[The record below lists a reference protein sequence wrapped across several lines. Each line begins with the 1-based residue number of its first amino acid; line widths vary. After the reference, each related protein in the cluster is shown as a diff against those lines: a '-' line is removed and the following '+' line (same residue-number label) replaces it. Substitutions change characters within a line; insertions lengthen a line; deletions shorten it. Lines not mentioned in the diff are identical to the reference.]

1 MTREG
6 SRLMVRFGMAS
17 HGVRSERPRGK
28 QGGRCVEEGNQV
40 PNGVMTGSEAA
51 ADR

>member
-28 QGGRCVEEGNQV
+28 QGGRCVEEPV
-40 PNGVMTGSEAA
+40 PNGVMTGSEALPTVK
-51 ADR
+51 